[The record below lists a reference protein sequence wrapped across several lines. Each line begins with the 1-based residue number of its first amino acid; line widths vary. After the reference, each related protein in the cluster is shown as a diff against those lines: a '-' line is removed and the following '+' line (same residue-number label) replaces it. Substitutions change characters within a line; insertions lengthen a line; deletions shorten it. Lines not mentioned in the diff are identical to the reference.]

1 MTLLASNFT
10 ANNLGGTVT
19 VSGGIANIFYGGI
32 NYTAL
37 EGTKTYYVKLRKT
50 SNTGPIL
57 GVSSPILIPDR
68 TSIISLAANVS
79 SISELAPNIVTW
91 TVVTANVNGTVVLP
105 WETLANT
112 GTVDNSDFI
121 ANVGTVSI
129 TNNTGTFTTQIA
141 ADQSLVSEVGE
152 SFRVRLKGATTGAQV
167 GNVIYS
173 TTVANAV
180 VIFDTSKTPT
190 IVSAI
195 PNVLVTSDYAIVSYT
210 IITTNAN
217 ATPIYYSTT
226 GSLPVATELLGAN
239 TGSFTPTDDSNLS
252 YLTVRFGNVTSEP
265 RNFKLQFR
273 TDGPTGNIRYTTAN
287 VFVFSAPIQLS
298 ATGTYLT
305 LTAGDF
311 TSVGFTG
318 PGSATVVSAPTT
330 GKALSYLVVGAG
342 GGGGSVNYGFLSEQA
357 GGGGGVLLGNLNVFV
372 GNTFSTTIGAGGV
385 AGQHGSA
392 YTMPQAGAG
401 STSTLSSPSF
411 TSVAALGGGTSSGG
425 TTNYATGGGQGPG
438 QNAFGSPGTYGV
450 AGPQGYPGGQMAPPG
465 QNTGGGGGGGAGGSG
480 GTYPNP
486 ITPSGADGRGGVG
499 IGFDTAPSFGT
510 PGPNPLQRYFGGG
523 GGQGTNAY
531 NNPGSSLDT
540 VNLTGHPSVL
550 GGAGGGGPSAAWYTV
565 SDNSINA
572 SGRGQN
578 GNVNTGGGGGGW
590 AYGYPGGVNL
600 GSPGGSGGAGI
611 IILKYKTGNSAF
623 IYSA

>member
-10 ANNLGGTVT
+10 ANSLGGTVV
-19 VSGGIANIFYGGI
+19 VSGGLANVFYGGI

-37 EGTKTYYVKLRKT
+37 EGTKTYYVKIRKT
-50 SNTGPIL
+50 SNTGPII

-68 TSIISLAANVS
+68 TSIVSVAANVS
-79 SISELAPNIVTW
+79 SISELAPNIINW
-91 TVVTANVNGTVVLP
+91 TIVTANVNGTVVLP

-112 GTVDNSDFI
+112 GTVDSSDFI

-129 TNNTGTFTTQIA
+129 TNNTGTFTTQIT
-141 ADQSLVSEVGE
+141 ADQSLVSEIGE
-152 SFRVRLKGATTGAQV
+152 SFRVRLKGATTGAQD

-195 PNVLVTSDYAIVSYT
+195 PNVLITSDYAIVSYT

-239 TGSFTPTDDSNLS
+239 TGSFTPTNDSNTYALS
-252 YLTVRFGNVTSEP
+252 LRFGNVTSEP

-287 VFVFSAPIQLS
+287 VFVFSAPIQVS
-298 ATGTYLT
+298 ATGTYTT

-311 TSVGFTG
+311 TSIGFTG
-318 PGSATVVSAPTT
+318 PGSATVAYAPVA
-330 GKALSYLVVGAG
+330 GKALSYLVVGG
-342 GGGGSVNYGFLSEQA
+342 GGGGGAVNYGFLSEQA
-357 GGGGGVLLGNLNVFV
+357 GGGGGVLLGNLNVFT
-372 GNTFSTTIGAGGV
+372 GNTFSTTIGGGGA

-392 YTMPQAGAG
+392 YTMPSAGVG
-401 STSTLSSPSF
+401 TNTVLSSPSF
-411 TSVAALGGGTSSGG
+411 PSVTAYGGGTGNSGG
-425 TTNYATGGGQGPG
+425 SNFATGGGQGPG
-438 QNAFGSPGTYGV
+438 QTAFGSPGTYGV
-450 AGPQGYPGGQMAPPG
+450 AGTQGYPGGLTAPSG
-465 QNTGGGGGGGAGGSG
+465 YGGGGGGGAGGSG
-480 GTYPNP
+480 GTFPNP
-486 ITPSGADGRGGVG
+486 VTPFGADGRGGVG

-523 GGQGTNAY
+523 GATGTNAY
-531 NNPGSSLDT
+531 NNPGASLDT
-540 VNLTGHPSVL
+540 VNPSSHPSVL
-550 GGAGGGGPSAAWYTV
+550 GGAGGGGPSQAHYTV
-565 SDNSINA
+565 IDGSA
-572 SGRGQN
+572 SARGQN
-578 GNVNTGGGGGGW
+578 GNVNTGGGGGAW
-590 AYGYPGGVNL
+590 TVAFPGGAN
-600 GSPGGSGGAGI
+600 GGNPGGSGGAGI
-611 IILKYKTGNSAF
+611 TILKYKTGNSAF
-623 IYSA
+623 IYNA

>member
-10 ANNLGGTVT
+10 ANSLGGTVV
-19 VSGGIANIFYGGI
+19 VSGGFANVFYGGI

-37 EGTKTYYVKLRKT
+37 EGTKTYYVKLRKN
-50 SNTGPIL
+50 SNTGPVI

-68 TSIISLAANVS
+68 TSIVSVAANVS
-79 SISELAPNIVTW
+79 SISENAPNIVNW
-91 TVVTANVNGTVVLP
+91 TVVTANVNGTVILP

-112 GTVDNSDFI
+112 GTVDSSDFI

-173 TTVANAV
+173 TTIANAV

-195 PNVLVTSDYAIVSYT
+195 PNVLITSDYAIVSYT

-252 YLTVRFGNVTSEP
+252 YLTVRFGNVASEP

-298 ATGTYLT
+298 ATGTYTT

-318 PGSATVVSAPTT
+318 PGSATVVSAPAT
-330 GKALSYLVVGAG
+330 GKALSYLVVGG
-342 GGGGSVNYGFLSEQA
+342 GGGGGAVNYGFLSEQA

-372 GNTFSTTIGAGGV
+372 GNTFSTTIGGGGA
-385 AGQHGSA
+385 AGQHGSG
-392 YTMPQAGAG
+392 YSMPVASAG
-401 STSTLSSPSF
+401 STTTLSSPTF
-411 TSVAALGGGTSSGG
+411 PSVAALGGGTSKSG
-425 TTNYATGGGQGPG
+425 TANYATGGGFGPG

-450 AGPQGYPGGQMAPPG
+450 AGPQGYPGGVQSPG
-465 QNTGGGGGGGAGGSG
+465 GGGGGGGAGGSG

-486 ITPSGADGRGGVG
+486 ITPNGADGRGGVG

-523 GGQGTNAY
+523 GGQGTDAY
-531 NNPGSSLDT
+531 NNPGGSLDT
-540 VNLTGHPSVL
+540 VNLPGHPSVL
-550 GGAGGGGPSAAWYTV
+550 GGAGGGGPSAAHYTV
-565 SDNSINA
+565 ADQSA
-572 SGRGQN
+572 SARGQN

-590 AYGYPGGVNL
+590 SVGYPGGVN
-600 GSPGGSGGAGI
+600 GGNPGGSGGAGI